1 MSNNCLVIMTFG
13 KQQYAETPIRKLALP
28 YGAPDRSRYLR
39 QYCTEEAI
47 SIIEQGYE
55 GIGYYFLRV
64 IKEGENYLIP
74 LRKLQIQ
81 RAEILVS
88 ERVLIEYNIADY
100 AWSDANPAE
109 IFKDFRQLF
118 EIERTSDK
126 EILVFA
132 GSRSILSSLIKT
144 GKDMNSW
151 GKAIKPIKELIL
163 NTSVMDADTKYPLLT
178 CSILVDDKKGSRVT
192 RYDKDGIIVNSN
204 TGYRIKLSLDSV
216 KDVSGFVLP
225 VEMKVDESFLTCIK
239 PRDKFVSTYDT
250 PELFFITKNMDH
262 PAQTEAVITFLP
274 MGSLF
279 FTPNTELKLKL
290 TVRRW
295 IRRSFY
301 LIFAAGVILA
311 TLADY
316 FIRGEKLGGSDLAFI
331 LLAVGA
337 GAALTVFALSKIKG

>member
-1 MSNNCLVIMTFG
+1 MSNNCLIIMTFG

-74 LRKLQIQ
+74 LRKLEIQ
-81 RAEILVS
+81 QAEILLS
-88 ERVLIEYNIADY
+88 ERVLIEYNVTDY
-100 AWSDANPAE
+100 AWSDVNPAE
-109 IFKDFRQLF
+109 IFQNFKQLF
-118 EIERTSDK
+118 EIERTTDK

-132 GSRSILSSLIKT
+132 ASKSILSSLIKT
-144 GKDMNSW
+144 GRDMNCW

-163 NTSVMDADTKYPLLT
+163 DTSVMDANEKYPLLT
-178 CSILVDDKKGSRVT
+178 CSILVDDRKGSQVT
-192 RYDKDGIIVNSN
+192 PYEKGAIVVNSN
-204 TGYRIKLSLDSV
+204 TGYRIKLTLDSV

-225 VEMKVDESFLTCIK
+225 FEMKADESLLTCIK

-250 PELFFITKNMDH
+250 PELFFITKNIDY
-262 PAQTEAVITFLP
+262 PAQTEAIITFP
-274 MGSLF
+274 PRDQF
-279 FTPNTELKLKL
+279 FTPNIELKLKL

-301 LIFAAGVILA
+301 LIFAAGVVLA

-316 FIRGEKLGGSDLAFI
+316 FIRGGKLGGSDLAFI

-337 GAALTVFALSKIKG
+337 GAALTAFALSKIKG